1 MRDVYMTAAGG
12 SSYTMPFELMGREI
26 AQRHARLAGCC
37 GKPSKEDVAFL
48 SDAAVAMVENGGLL
62 SPAALSFCMS
72 VIRTS
77 FKEAVHARTLQA
89 AETLA
94 ARCATEAAST
104 ADIAPAERLQRFEAA
119 VAKYALA
126 AVQLRLIAPLPSSDA
141 QSQIFVRE
149 LVTPLEASVRA
160 AAAECPHETAAL
172 ALAALAPE
180 TAQKLDAWLLQRAG
194 AQPAAS
200 SLAAPVVLVFH
211 GMSTKDEHEDDAMPL
226 LSAAGLSTP
235 PPPPPPLR
243 DVLRPLPRARHVE
256 LSLTAAKCCGA
267 IVQLHDCV
275 AAMHAGATGSLE
287 YHLTGGNAAVVE
299 YVEFAAA
306 AIHSSQG
313 GVWSDADAEQW
324 ACTLEQG
331 TLFEV
336 ILVANALQF
345 KMLLDVTCQCV
356 ANKIRGKTPEEIRTM
371 FNIKNDFTPE
381 EEEEV
386 RRENQW
392 AFE

>member
-1 MRDVYMTAAGG
+1 MRDVYLTAAGG
-12 SSYTMPFELMGREI
+12 SSYTMPLELMGREI
-26 AQRHARLAGCC
+26 MQRHARLAGCC

-48 SDAAVAMVENGGLL
+48 SNAAVAMVESGGLL

-72 VIRTS
+72 VIRGSS

-126 AVQLRLIAPLPSSDA
+126 AVQLRLIAPSSDA

-149 LVTPLEASVRA
+149 VVTPLDSSVRA

-200 SLAAPVVLVFH
+200 SLSAPVVLMFH

-243 DVLRPLPRARHVE
+243 DVLRPLPRAQHAV
-256 LSLTAAKCCGA
+256 LSLTAAKCCDA

-275 AAMHAGATGSLE
+275 AAMHAGAAGSLE
-287 YHLTGGNAAVVE
+287 YHLTGVNAAVVE
-299 YVEFAAA
+299 HVEFAAA
-306 AIHSSQG
+306 AIHSSPG

-336 ILVANALQF
+336 ILFANALQF
-345 KMLLDVTCQCV
+345 KTLLDVTCQCV
-356 ANKIRGKTPEEIRTM
+356 ANKIRGKTPAEIRTI
-371 FNIKNDFTPE
+371 FNIKNEFTPE